1 MAYFPIKN
9 FEVIDKKQ
17 ILKQLET
24 QFKTTELKKLFQD
37 KSFLLS
43 NKDKIYLLTTTLI
56 NNILSVK
63 LDKLL
68 NFQNLGVYFARKQ
81 DQHLRLSPEGSQ
93 IIGPL
98 AKTNILEIDN
108 NQTDLWFRGFDISLT
123 KTQKDKLTG
132 QGPYIILK
140 SARNEVS
147 RDTENPKDF
156 HVNKEDFLGCGKF
169 TDEKILNFLPK
180 ERRIKRLEAKSQVE
194 E

>member
-17 ILKQLET
+17 LLKQLQN
-24 QFKTTELKKLFQD
+24 QFKTKDLKEYFQD

-56 NNILSVK
+56 NDILSAK

-68 NFQNLGVYFARKQ
+68 NIQNLGVYFARKQ

-93 IIGPL
+93 LVGPL
-98 AKTNILEIDN
+98 AKINILEIDN
-108 NQTDLWFRGFDISLT
+108 NQTNLWFRGFDIQLT
-123 KTQKDKLTG
+123 KTQKDELNP

-140 SARNEVS
+140 
-147 RDTENPKDF
+147 
-156 HVNKEDFLGCGKF
+156 NKEDFLGCGKF
-169 TDEKILNFLPK
+169 TGDKILNFLPK
-180 ERRIKRLEAKSQVE
+180 ERRIKRLEAKSQLE
-194 E
+194 EE

>member
-17 ILKQLET
+17 ILKQLQT
-24 QFKTTELKKLFQD
+24 QFKTKDLKEYFQNR
-37 KSFLLS
+37 SFLLS
-43 NKDKIYLLTTTLI
+43 NKDRIYLLTTTLI

-68 NFQNLGVYFARKQ
+68 KFQNLGVYFARKQ

-93 IIGPL
+93 IIGQYV
-98 AKTNILEIDN
+98 KTNTLEIDN
-108 NQTDLWFRGFDISLT
+108 SQTDLWFRGFDIELT
-123 KTQKDKLTG
+123 KLQKDKLKL

-140 SARNEVS
+140 
-147 RDTENPKDF
+147 
-156 HVNKEDFLGCGKF
+156 NKQDFLGCGKF
-169 TDEKILNFLPK
+169 TGQSVLNFLPK